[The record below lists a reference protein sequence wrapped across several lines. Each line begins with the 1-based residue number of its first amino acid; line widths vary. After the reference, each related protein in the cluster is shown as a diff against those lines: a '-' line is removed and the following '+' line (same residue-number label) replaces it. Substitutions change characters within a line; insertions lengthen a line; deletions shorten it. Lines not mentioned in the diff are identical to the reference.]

1 MSLRQNLQIQHD
13 NSNENKTNKVDTVPR
28 HATAQSFILPNLM
41 DKSKTLLSIINIKPQ
56 SGWY

>member
-1 MSLRQNLQIQHD
+1 LSLRQNLQIQHD

-41 DKSKTLLSIINIKPQ
+41 DKSKTVLSIINII
-56 SGWY
+56 